1 MVTMPTLKLE
11 RIEPSICTAEFD
23 NIPEE
28 LITRIFD
35 QENFINKDYGAL
47 TVEKERKELD
57 RKYWNDD
64 YHTLKNYF
72 YPHIVKITQELIES
86 DPIHY
91 PFFPHMKDFK
101 LWFDNHFINGPGYF
115 GFVPIIDQVGF
126 YQPPHIDNRFSFM
139 AGIINVQENQTGTIF
154 LENKQISS
162 PWHEHHGLGC
172 TDEEIIY
179 RASGKKHSGT
189 FWLNGD
195 TNWHAVPKVLET
207 RKIFLLNLYF

>member
-139 AGIINVQENQTGTIF
+139 AGIINVQENQTSTIF

-179 RASGKKHSGT
+179 RASRKKHSGT

>member
-1 MVTMPTLKLE
+1 MVTMPVLKLE

-28 LITRIFD
+28 LITKIFN
-35 QENFINKDYGAL
+35 QENFVNGNYGAL
-47 TVEKERKELD
+47 SVEKQRIQLD
-57 RKYWNDD
+57 QKYWNDD
-64 YHTLKNYF
+64 YRTLKSYF

-91 PFFPHMKDFK
+91 PFFDHMKDFK

-115 GFVPIIDQVGF
+115 GLVPIIDQVGF
-126 YQPPHIDNRFSFM
+126 YQLPHIDNRFSFM

-154 LENKQISS
+154 LANKEGINWREQYS
-162 PWHEHHGLGC
+162 LGY
-172 TDEEIIY
+172 TDDEVIY

-195 TNWHAVPKVLET
+195 TNWHAVPTVLQT

>member
-1 MVTMPTLKLE
+1 MPALKLE

-28 LITRIFD
+28 LITKIFN
-35 QENFINKDYGAL
+35 QENFVKGNYGAL
-47 TVEKERKELD
+47 LVENERIELD
-57 RKYWNDD
+57 QKYWNED
-64 YHTLKNYF
+64 YRTLKSYF

-91 PFFPHMKDFK
+91 PFFDHMKDFK

-115 GFVPIIDQVGF
+115 GLVPIIDQVGF
-126 YQPPHIDNRFSFM
+126 YQLPHIDNRFSFM

-195 TNWHAVPKVLET
+195 NNWHAVPRVLET

>member
-1 MVTMPTLKLE
+1 MVTMPVLKLE

-28 LITRIFD
+28 LITKIFN
-35 QENFINKDYGAL
+35 QENFVKGNYGAL
-47 TVEKERKELD
+47 LVENERIELD
-57 RKYWNDD
+57 QKYWDED
-64 YHTLKNYF
+64 YRTLKSYF

-91 PFFPHMKDFK
+91 PFFDHMKDFK

-115 GFVPIIDQVGF
+115 GLVPIIDQVGF
-126 YQPPHIDNRFSFM
+126 YQLPHIDNRFSFM

-154 LENKQISS
+154 LANKEGINWREQYS
-162 PWHEHHGLGC
+162 LGY
-172 TDEEIIY
+172 TDDEVIY
-179 RASGKKHSGT
+179 RALGKKHSGT

-195 TNWHAVPKVLET
+195 TNWHAVPTVLQT